1 MKTSTIGCTLLL
13 FAALAGCGS
22 KKPDLS
28 AAEKKIADAE
38 QLLQEARKQTGAA
51 QRVAELEK
59 QLEEAK
65 KELAAAQSAADAPP
79 VAAVKPEPP
88 PPPPPQPKNY
98 TLAAGTPI
106 AVRTTTALSTKT
118 LQTGDPISASLTV
131 PLVVDGE
138 ELAPAGAEVSGV
150 VALSDSGGRVKGRA
164 ALSITLKSIAGKHGP
179 IPITTGNFEKV
190 AASTVKKDVVRGSIM
205 SGAGAAIGAI
215 AGGGKGAAIGA
226 GIGGAAGVGTAMA
239 TKGAAAV
246 IPAESPLTFNLKN
259 PVTVTVQP

>member
-1 MKTSTIGCTLLL
+1 MRSLSTLLT
-13 FAALAGCGS
+13 LAVIVSLGACGP

-65 KELAAAQSAADAPP
+65 KELAAVQKASEAAPAP
-79 VAAVKPEPP
+79 AAAKPEPP
-88 PPPPPQPKNY
+88 PPPPKTY
-98 TLAAGTPI
+98 TLPAGATI
-106 AVRTTTALSTKT
+106 AVRTTTALSTKSV
-118 LQTGDPISASLTV
+118 QTGDPISASLTA
-131 PLVVDGE
+131 PLIVDGE
-138 ELAPAGAEVSGV
+138 ELAPAGAEVAGV

-164 ALSITLKSIAGKHGP
+164 SLSITLKSIAGKHGP
-179 IPITTGNFEKV
+179 IPVTTGNYQKV

-246 IPAESPLTFNLKN
+246 IPAESAIAFTLKH
-259 PVTVTVQP
+259 PVTVTVEP